1 MHCSTERPE
10 PGCSKSR
17 EGLLSIRD
25 QGEAWGL
32 LDLLRKL
39 HLASLALNS
48 TTLASLYFENI
59 TTKAWSCH
67 DVTMS

>member
-32 LDLLRKL
+32 WDLLRKL
-39 HLASLALNS
+39 QSSLLGLDHLL
-48 TTLASLYFENI
+48 
-59 TTKAWSCH
+59 H
-67 DVTMS
+67 